1 MAPGNFRVNLP
12 YDEEPAIL
20 QVTGAAMGEQETQN
34 FLGLNFIIIGGV
46 ALIIF
51 GYLVMLI
58 RKRWKQN
65 FLHSQQAKK
74 SEP

>member
-1 MAPGNFRVNLP
+1 
-12 YDEEPAIL
+12 
-20 QVTGAAMGEQETQN
+20 MGEQETQN